1 MSQKLIDLN
10 PDFARLRK
18 EGFALEIREGYLLV
32 HEVPYVD
39 SKSQIKYGIFV
50 SDLSSLVG
58 DKTVSPIAQHVA
70 YFIGAHPCN
79 PDGTPISA
87 IVNASGDNQLA
98 KNLTINHTF
107 SNKPASGYANYYE
120 KVVTYVTIIASQ
132 AQAID
137 DGVVI
142 RPFRD
147 IAQSSQSN
155 VFNYSDYNSSKAK
168 INIITD
174 KLSGQKLAIIGVGG
188 TGSYVLDL
196 VAKTPV
202 DEIHLFDG
210 DIFFQQNA
218 FRAPGAPSIE
228 KLQEV
233 NKKANYLRDIYS
245 NMRKNIVAHDYHVDS
260 SNVHEL
266 AIMTFAFLC
275 VDNGPAKKLI
285 IAKLLEFNI
294 PFIDVGVGVIRA
306 DDILLGHVRTTTATQ
321 EKNDHLKDRISF
333 GIDAPDDYST
343 NIQIADLN
351 ALNAALAV
359 IKWKKLYKFY
369 HDAAGEF
376 NTLYSIN
383 DNKLFNEDFAA

>member
-1 MSQKLIDLN
+1 MSQRLIDLN
-10 PDFARLRK
+10 PDFVKLRK
-18 EGFALEIREGYLLV
+18 EGFAIEIREGYLLV

-39 SKSQIKYGIFV
+39 SARQIKYGILV

-58 DKTVSPIAQHVA
+58 EKTVSPIAQHVA

-79 PDGTPISA
+79 TDGTPISA
-87 IVNASGDNQLA
+87 IVNASGENRLA

-107 SNKPASGYANYYE
+107 SNKPQAGYANYYE
-120 KVVTYVTIIASQ
+120 KIVTYVTIIASQ

-137 DGVVI
+137 ENVVI
-142 RPFRD
+142 TPFKD
-147 IAQSSQSN
+147 IAESRESS

-174 KLSGQKLAIIGVGG
+174 KLCGQKIAIIGTGG

-202 DEIHLFDG
+202 EEIHLFDG

-218 FRAPGAPSIE
+218 FRSPGAPSLE

-233 NKKANYLRDIYS
+233 NKKAVYLRDVYS
-245 NMRKNIVAHDYHVDS
+245 NMRKNIIAHDYHIDS
-260 SNVHEL
+260 SNVDEL
-266 AIMTFAFLC
+266 SIMTFVFLC
-275 VDNGPAKKLI
+275 VDNGAAKKLI
-285 IAKLLEFNI
+285 IAKLLEHNI
-294 PFIDVGVGVIRA
+294 PFVDVGIGVIRSE
-306 DDILLGHVRTTTATQ
+306 DTLLGHVRTTTVTPVKQ
-321 EKNDHLKDRISF
+321 DHFKTRISF
-333 GIDAPDDYST
+333 ADGEKDDYST

-359 IKWKKLYKFY
+359 IKWKKLFGFY

-376 NTLYSIN
+376 NSLYSIN
-383 DNKLFNEDFAA
+383 DNKLFNEDFST

>member
-10 PDFARLRK
+10 PDFARLRN
-18 EGFALEIREGYLLV
+18 EGFAIEIREGFLLV

-39 SKSQIKYGIFV
+39 SARQIKYGILV

-58 DKTVSPIAQHVA
+58 GKTVSPISQHVA
-70 YFIGAHPCN
+70 FFIGAHPCN
-79 PDGTPISA
+79 ADGTVISA
-87 IVNASGDNQLA
+87 IVNASGDNQLT
-98 KNLTINHTF
+98 KNLRINHTF
-107 SNKPASGYANYYE
+107 SNKPQAGYADYYE
-120 KVVTYVTIIASQ
+120 KVMTYVTIIASQ

-137 DGVVI
+137 KDVVI
-142 RPFRD
+142 RPFKD
-147 IAQSSQSN
+147 IGQAGESS

-174 KLSGQKLAIIGVGG
+174 KLCGQKIAIIGTGG

-218 FRAPGAPSIE
+218 FRTPGAPSLE

-245 NMRKNIVAHDYHVDS
+245 NMRKNIIAHDYHIDS
-260 SNVHEL
+260 SNVDEL
-266 AIMTFAFLC
+266 GIMTFVFLC
-275 VDNGPAKKLI
+275 VDNGAAKKLI
-285 IAKLLEFNI
+285 IAKLLEHKI
-294 PFIDVGVGVIRA
+294 PFIDVGIGVIRSE
-306 DDILLGHVRTTTATQ
+306 DILLGHVRTTTVTSTKQ
-321 EKNDHLKDRISF
+321 DHLKTRISF
-333 GIDAPDDYST
+333 ADGAKDDYST

-359 IKWKKLYKFY
+359 IKWKKLFGFY

-376 NTLYSIN
+376 NSLYSIN
-383 DNKLFNEDFAA
+383 DNKLFNEDFIT